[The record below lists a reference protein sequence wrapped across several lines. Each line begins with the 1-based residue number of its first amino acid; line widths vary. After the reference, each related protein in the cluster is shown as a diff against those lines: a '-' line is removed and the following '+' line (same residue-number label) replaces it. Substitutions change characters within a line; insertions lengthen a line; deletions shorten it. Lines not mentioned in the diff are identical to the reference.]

1 MITRLDIIEVANRLG
16 FELTEAEID
25 EVLSI
30 YPAEEDNDLTATW
43 DLIVENCIYNVINN
57 RE

>member
-25 EVLSI
+25 EVRSI
-30 YPAEEDNDLTATW
+30 YPAEEDNDPTATW
-43 DLIVENCIYNVINN
+43 DLIVENCIYIVINN

>member
-1 MITRLDIIEVANRLG
+1 MITRLDIIDVANRLG

-25 EVLSI
+25 EVQSI
-30 YPAEEDNDLTATW
+30 YPAEEDNDPTATW
-43 DLIVENCIYNVINN
+43 DLIVENCIYTVINN